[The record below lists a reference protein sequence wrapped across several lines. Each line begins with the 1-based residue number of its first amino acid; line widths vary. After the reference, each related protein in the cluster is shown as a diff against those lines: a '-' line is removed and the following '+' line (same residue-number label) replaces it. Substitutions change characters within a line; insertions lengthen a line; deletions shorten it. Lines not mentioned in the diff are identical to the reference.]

1 MIISMNKANK
11 GLKSTVSIIIPNY
24 NGINFINE
32 CLDSLEK
39 QDSFFEVII
48 VDNGSN
54 DGSVDF
60 IRENYPEYNLIE
72 NQENLGFSKAVN
84 QGLKLV
90 ATDYVFILNNDVV
103 LERDCINNLLNCI
116 QSDDNIFA
124 VASKMIQYDN
134 KCKLDDAGDEYT
146 LLGWTRKVGDG
157 KSINLYNDKRE
168 TFSACAG
175 AAIYRRNVFDS
186 IGFFDENFFAYMEDV
201 DISYRAKIHGYKC
214 IYCPDAI
221 VYHHGSG
228 TTGSRYNEF
237 KIGLAARNNIYV
249 AYKNMP
255 WPQFYLNIVFLLLGF
270 FIKYL
275 FFIRRGQGKF
285 YLEGL
290 KEGFNSLDKV
300 EKITYKSSNLV
311 NYFKIEWIL
320 IRNTFKIVY

>member
-1 MIISMNKANK
+1 M
-11 GLKSTVSIIIPNY
+11 
-24 NGINFINE
+24 
-32 CLDSLEK
+32 
-39 QDSFFEVII
+39 
-48 VDNGSN
+48 
-54 DGSVDF
+54 
-60 IRENYPEYNLIE
+60 
-72 NQENLGFSKAVN
+72 
-84 QGLKLV
+84 
-90 ATDYVFILNNDVV
+90 
-103 LERDCINNLLNCI
+103 
-116 QSDDNIFA
+116 
-124 VASKMIQYDN
+124 
-134 KCKLDDAGDEYT
+134 
-146 LLGWTRKVGDG
+146 
-157 KSINLYNDKRE
+157 
-168 TFSACAG
+168 
-175 AAIYRRNVFDS
+175 
-186 IGFFDENFFAYMEDV
+186 
-201 DISYRAKIHGYKC
+201 C

>member
-32 CLDSLEK
+32 CVDSLEK

>member
-116 QSDDNIFA
+116 KSDDNIFA

-255 WPQFYLNIVFLLLGF
+255 WPQFYLNIVFNF
-270 FIKYL
+270 SFSPIS
-275 FFIRRGQGKF
+275 
-285 YLEGL
+285 
-290 KEGFNSLDKV
+290 NSDFV
-300 EKITYKSSNLV
+300 SNLV
-311 NYFKIEWIL
+311 IL
-320 IRNTFKIVY
+320 CDKNINPKLANKTNGIK